1 MMMIKSRA
9 LAFALVAGLGGLT
22 LPAMADA
29 PSMRIRAGITR
40 AVSEHVHVIPWEGRM
55 AVPNVGIVTGSRAV
69 LVIDT
74 GLGKASGE
82 TVLGEVRR
90 IAGDRPI
97 YVIATH
103 FHPEHI
109 GGEQAFPTAT
119 VLRPL
124 AQQQEVAES
133 GDKMI
138 DTFRAASADNRA
150 LLKDFAFRKPDIL
163 FDGGLTLDLGG
174 VTVDIVRAGPA
185 HTEGDIAMFVREDGV
200 LFTGDVVQQNYAPML
215 LGAHSSPAS
224 WLAQIDMLEKFPAR
238 IIVPTHSAVTDRKAF
253 ADMREMVVFLRDDWA
268 KIRAAK
274 LSGQAAQ
281 DRLVADFKARFPACG
296 NAGFVGA
303 SIPKL

>member
-1 MMMIKSRA
+1 
-9 LAFALVAGLGGLT
+9 
-22 LPAMADA
+22 
-29 PSMRIRAGITR
+29 
-40 AVSEHVHVIPWEGRM
+40 
-55 AVPNVGIVTGSRAV
+55 
-69 LVIDT
+69 
-74 GLGKASGE
+74 
-82 TVLGEVRR
+82 VLGEVRR

-103 FHPEHI
+103 FHLEHV
-109 GGEQAFPTAT
+109 GGEQAFPMAT

-124 AQQQEVAES
+124 AQQQELAES
-133 GDKMI
+133 GDRFVEI
-138 DTFRAASADNRA
+138 FRSASADNAA
-150 LLKDFAFRKPDIL
+150 LLKDFAYRKPDIL
-163 FDGGLTLDLGG
+163 FDGALTLDLGG
-174 VTVDIVRAGPA
+174 VTVEIVQAGPA
-185 HTEGDIAMFVREDGV
+185 HTEGDIGLFVREDGV

-268 KIRAAK
+268 TIKAAK

-296 NAGFVGA
+296 NAAFVGA

>member
-1 MMMIKSRA
+1 
-9 LAFALVAGLGGLT
+9 
-22 LPAMADA
+22 
-29 PSMRIRAGITR
+29 MRVHAGITR
-40 AVSEHVHVIPWEGRM
+40 AVSEHVHVIPAEGRT
-55 AVPNVGIVTGSRAV
+55 AVPNVGIVAGSRAV

-82 TVLGEVRR
+82 IVLGEVRR
-90 IAGDRPI
+90 IAGDRPV
-97 YVIATH
+97 YLIATH
-103 FHPEHI
+103 FHLEHV

-124 AQQQEVAES
+124 AQQQEVAEF
-133 GDKMI
+133 GDRFVEM
-138 DTFRAASADNRA
+138 FRGASADNAA
-150 LLKDFAFRKPDIL
+150 LLKDFAYRTPDIL

-174 VTVDIVRAGPA
+174 VTVEIVRAGPA
-185 HTEGDIAMFVREDGV
+185 HTDGDIGLFVREDGV

-215 LGAHSSPAS
+215 VGTHSSTAS
-224 WLAQIDMLEKFPAR
+224 WLAQIDMLEKFPAK
-238 IIVPTHSAVTDRKAF
+238 IIVPSHSAVTDRKAF

-268 KIRAAK
+268 KVKAAK

-281 DRLVADFKARFPACG
+281 DRLVADFKVRFPACG